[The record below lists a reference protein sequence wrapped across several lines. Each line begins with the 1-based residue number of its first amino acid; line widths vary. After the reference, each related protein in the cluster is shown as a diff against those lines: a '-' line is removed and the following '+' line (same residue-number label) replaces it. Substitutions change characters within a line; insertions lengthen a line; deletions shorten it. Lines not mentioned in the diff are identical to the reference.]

1 MQVPRFMP
9 ILYLA
14 KHKRNGVEWN
24 GVEWEG
30 EGKEFISAGRD
41 LQ

>member
-14 KHKRNGVEWN
+14 KHEWNGVEWN
-24 GVEWEG
+24 GVEGEG
-30 EGKEFISAGRD
+30 EGKEFISAGRN